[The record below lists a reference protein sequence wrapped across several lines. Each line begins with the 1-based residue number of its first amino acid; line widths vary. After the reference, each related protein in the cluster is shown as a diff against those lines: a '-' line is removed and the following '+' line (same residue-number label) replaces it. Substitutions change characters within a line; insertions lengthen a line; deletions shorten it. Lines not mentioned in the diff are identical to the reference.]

1 MLGLMQDWPL
11 TVDKILEH
19 AGDWHGGREVVS
31 HSVEGPIVRT
41 TYGEIRD
48 RAKRLSGA
56 LLAFGVQPGDR
67 VATLAWNS
75 GRHIE
80 ALVRGHG
87 DRRGLPHPQPT
98 PVHRPDLLHPQ
109 PRPGSDHLHRPDL
122 PADPDRAPGEDA
134 VGGTLHRPH
143 RWRPHARY
151 AAQGGGVVRAPDR
164 HPFHSPD
171 VRWGGFD
178 ERTACGLCYTSGTTG
193 NPKGVLYSHR
203 SNFLHTL
210 VILQTDV
217 MGLSVRD
224 TVLVVVPMF
233 HANA

>member
-31 HSVEGPIVRT
+31 RSVEGPIVRT

-80 ALVRGHG
+80 AWY
-87 DRRGLPHPQPT
+87 
-98 PVHRPDLLHPQ
+98 
-109 PRPGSDHLHRPDL
+109 
-122 PADPDRAPGEDA
+122 A
-134 VGGTLHRPH
+134 VMGIG
-143 RWRPHARY
+143 A
-151 AAQGGGVVRAPDR
+151 V
-164 HPFHSPD
+164 
-171 VRWGGFD
+171 
-178 ERTACGLCYTSGTTG
+178 C
-193 NPKGVLYSHR
+193 
-203 SNFLHTL
+203 HTL
-210 VILQTDV
+210 NPRLFIDQICYIVNHAQDRIIFTELQPEPKA
-217 MGLSVRD
+217 RRR
-224 TVLVVVPMF
+224 
-233 HANA
+233 